1 MNAGDTTVMSDRGA
15 GELAWICVR
24 TDRLRQLADRKGA
37 RAELDD
43 ILAELAAPAAD
54 LPTLLRQTADLLRR
68 CGVPG
73 MLRGTVPALAD
84 AQGGRPVEEFY
95 LCPLQ
100 GESRCTRMVHAF
112 DIPEAAAAPPCQLTG
127 LPLRL
132 REF

>member
-1 MNAGDTTVMSDRGA
+1 MSDRQA
-15 GELAWICVR
+15 RQLAWICDQA
-24 TDRLRQLADRKGA
+24 DRLRQLADRKNL
-37 RAELDD
+37 RAELDH
-43 ILAELAAPAAD
+43 ILAELAKPAAE

-68 CGVPG
+68 CGMPG
-73 MLRGTVPALAD
+73 LLRGTVPALAD
-84 AQGGRPVEEFY
+84 AQGGHPVEEFY

-100 GESRCTRMVHAF
+100 RESRCTRMIHAF